1 LLVNAFGPHSI
12 TVEITEPTSD
22 VAHQK
27 ADDQTELE
35 RTRFELPKSDKTGN
49 GFKANRICFDGF
61 ACIALLSRD
70 LDLGGIIGGMIPSG
84 LGTHFDVSKQCD
96 TFLDVSKQC
105 DTFRF
110 KANAI
115 SLF

>member
-1 LLVNAFGPHSI
+1 MTFNRI
-12 TVEITEPTSD
+12 TSVIT
-22 VAHQK
+22 K
-27 ADDQTELE
+27 LE
-35 RTRFELPKSDKTGN
+35 RLIIHFYTTRKSS
-49 GFKANRICFDGF
+49 F

-115 SLF
+115 SLFCVLHYLRFTMAKVNKFNTYPAVSH